1 MPSKKL
7 VPCPPSAMSILG
19 VLALSLLGAAQPAA
33 AEFPDRPITLVVA
46 YAPGGGTDAIG
57 RLLGRELTR
66 IMGQSVVVDNR
77 PGAGAT
83 IGAGIVQRAAP
94 DGYTLLVADPAF
106 VINSRLMEK
115 VSYDLKKDF
124 TPVATLTM
132 SPLVL
137 TVHPGV
143 QASNIEQL
151 VALSLKTPNGLS
163 FSSAGI
169 GTTPHMAGELLKYRT
184 KANFTHIPY
193 KGSGPAMA
201 NLAGGQ
207 LDFAFATIPA
217 AKTFTT
223 SKRLIPLATS
233 GLTRSPEFPDV
244 PTVAETIPGF
254 NILFWTALFAPAHTP
269 PAIVKKLNDAIAE
282 AYAMDEFRTALQKN
296 GETPSYLPAAKVDG
310 FVDDELR
317 KYSGLITEAS
327 IKPE

>member
-1 MPSKKL
+1 MPSRKL
-7 VPCPPSAMSILG
+7 APLTLRATSMLG
-19 VLALSLLGAAQPAA
+19 AVALGLLGAVQPAA
-33 AEFPDRPITLVVA
+33 AEFPDRPITLVVS

-57 RLLGRELTR
+57 RLLGRELSR

-94 DGYTLLVADPAF
+94 DGYTLLLADPAF

-115 VSYDLKKDF
+115 INYDLKKDY
-124 TPVATLTM
+124 TPVSTLTM

-151 VALSLKTPNGLS
+151 VALSHKTPNGLS

-223 SKRLIPLATS
+223 SKRLLPLATT
-233 GLTRSPEFPDV
+233 GLKRSPEFPDV
-244 PTVAETIPGF
+244 PAVAETVPGF

-269 PAIVKKLNDAIAE
+269 AAVIQKLNDAIAK
-282 AYAMDEFRTALQKN
+282 AYASEEFLSALHKS
-296 GETPSYLPAAKVDG
+296 GETPSYLPAAKVDA
-310 FVDDELR
+310 FVDEELK
-317 KYSGLITEAS
+317 KYSALITEAS